1 MQSNDAKNWI
11 RPQALYSIRN
21 LFFAEGK
28 TFFHGPDRVRSLF
41 PLRRPRKSFMDS
53 PPIPSLVGAPTPVQA
68 DYAKLAGLGGRLI
81 SCLREQ
87 LSALVDNNEITLAVP
102 IESRLKTLDSIQ
114 EKTSRKGL
122 PSVDLSHI
130 TDMIGLRLIVV
141 FSQDVQKLDQLI
153 RRNLVLFNHED
164 AAARLEDNQ
173 FGYQS
178 NHYNVKLPD
187 SWLTLP
193 NYSDLGG
200 LQAEI
205 QVRTIAQHMWA
216 VVSHK
221 LQYKNEGSV
230 PAPIRRSI
238 NRASAL
244 LETVDLEFARVL
256 KERSEYNPKERIETD
271 PDSELDIDII
281 SQILDEML
289 PPGNKD
295 RDEQYDELLDEMR
308 NFGITT
314 ASAVR
319 KIINDNLENALVED
333 RQQVAMNDHDDENHE
348 RYMRGVY
355 YTFAGLMRVM
365 LAVAIPNGN
374 YSRFLSE
381 KTQRAIKAQAA
392 WRKAHAESIAD
403 QFTPL

>member
-1 MQSNDAKNWI
+1 MHVCK
-11 RPQALYSIRN
+11 P
-21 LFFAEGK
+21 FFIDPG
-28 TFFHGPDRVRSLF
+28 RVRSSLS
-41 PLRRPRKSFMDS
+41 LRRRRKSFMDN
-53 PPIPSLVGAPTPVQA
+53 PPIPSLAGTPIPVQA

-102 IESRLKTLDSIQ
+102 IESRLKTLDSIR

-130 TDMIGLRLIVV
+130 SDMIGLRLIVV
-141 FSQDVQKLDQLI
+141 FSQDVFKLDQLI
-153 RRNLVLFNHED
+153 RANLVVFNHED
-164 AAARLEDNQ
+164 AAARLDDNQ

-256 KERSEYNPKERIETD
+256 KERSEYNPKAKIETD
-271 PDSELDIDII
+271 PDSELDIDIL
-281 SQILDEML
+281 SEILDEML
-289 PPGNKD
+289 PAANKD

-308 NFGITT
+308 HFGITT

-319 KIINDNLENALVED
+319 KIISENLKNALSED
-333 RQQVAMNDHDDENHE
+333 GQQVGMEHDDENRE
-348 RYMRGVY
+348 RYLRGVY

-365 LAVAIPNGN
+365 LSAAIPNGSYN
-374 YSRFLSE
+374 KFLSE
-381 KTQRAIKAQAA
+381 KAEVAIKARAA
-392 WRKAHAESIAD
+392 WEKAHTESLAD
-403 QFTPL
+403 QFAPL